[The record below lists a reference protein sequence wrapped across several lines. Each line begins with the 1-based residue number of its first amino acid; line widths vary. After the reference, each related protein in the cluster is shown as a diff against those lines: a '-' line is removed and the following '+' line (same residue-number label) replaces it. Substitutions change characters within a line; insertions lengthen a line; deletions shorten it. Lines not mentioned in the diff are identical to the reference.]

1 MKRSGLNRTDAWF
14 ELDDNAKFYPLIMT
28 ERTQSAFRLTVEL
41 KDRVNSVLLERA
53 LNDILPRFPSFRVR
67 MRRGLFWH
75 YYVLND
81 LPARTEADDGLILK
95 RIWENTNNHYLFRLS
110 YSERN
115 INLDVYHVLCDGMGA
130 LEIMKTL
137 LHRYLQLS
145 GVEMTD
151 TTGILTYDQPPE
163 YAEYENSFATH
174 YQNTRFADVNVRSY
188 AGNTYAYTVN
198 GTKPMKA
205 GVGLNRVSMPYSEI
219 RELSRRYD
227 CTLTVFL
234 SAVLL
239 NAIYN
244 NQYRDKKLNKA
255 LLAFIPINMR
265 PYYGSRTLRNF
276 VTFSRAGIRKG
287 DPTRDLNDFVRA
299 VKRDLATDTTPE
311 QVAAKMNAAVSLQ
324 RMAPIRFMP
333 LALKEIIIRYGKSVF
348 ATTKHTICLSN
359 LGKCDLPPALAP
371 YVDNLFFVMNPSKK
385 LPVSL
390 SVNSFNGVVNI
401 TFSRCIIQTDTER
414 EFVRL
419 LHEVATKH
427 DLPLNIEVSSNFW

>member
-1 MKRSGLNRTDAWF
+1 
-14 ELDDNAKFYPLIMT
+14 
-28 ERTQSAFRLTVEL
+28 
-41 KDRVNSVLLERA
+41 
-53 LNDILPRFPSFRVR
+53 
-67 MRRGLFWH
+67 
-75 YYVLND
+75 
-81 LPARTEADDGLILK
+81 
-95 RIWENTNNHYLFRLS
+95 
-110 YSERN
+110 
-115 INLDVYHVLCDGMGA
+115 
-130 LEIMKTL
+130 
-137 LHRYLQLS
+137 
-145 GVEMTD
+145 
-151 TTGILTYDQPPE
+151 
-163 YAEYENSFATH
+163 
-174 YQNTRFADVNVRSY
+174 
-188 AGNTYAYTVN
+188 
-198 GTKPMKA
+198 
-205 GVGLNRVSMPYSEI
+205 
-219 RELSRRYD
+219 
-227 CTLTVFL
+227 
-234 SAVLL
+234 
-239 NAIYN
+239 
-244 NQYRDKKLNKA
+244 
-255 LLAFIPINMR
+255 MR